1 MSVNGFKTV
10 GNPKIKGSLILKN
23 AGTDAILPIDFACE
37 DLQKT
42 ITTITTEIITAIII
56 TATQTMAQTEIR
68 VQEHRLS
75 ANRQK

>member
-42 ITTITTEIITAIII
+42 ITTITTAKYDI
-56 TATQTMAQTEIR
+56 
-68 VQEHRLS
+68 HPP
-75 ANRQK
+75 